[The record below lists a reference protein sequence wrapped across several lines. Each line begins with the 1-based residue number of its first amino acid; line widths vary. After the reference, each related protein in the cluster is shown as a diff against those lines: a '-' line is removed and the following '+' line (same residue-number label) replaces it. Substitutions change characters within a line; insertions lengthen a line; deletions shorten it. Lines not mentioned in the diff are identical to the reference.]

1 METFSR
7 RPSATL
13 LLGPLAV
20 ALVAAPLAAQSDWT
34 EPREPFEIG
43 EGLYYVGTAG
53 LAAYLFTS
61 DEGHILIDVPLDE
74 NVERVAANI
83 RALGLDPAD
92 VEIQLASH
100 AHFDHVGGLARM
112 GEITGAE
119 LVLSEADARFVR
131 DGRDFGLPGLDGYP
145 PARVDR
151 TIRHLDAVELGPWRL
166 TAHVTP
172 GHTAGCTSWSGDV
185 VIEGRSYAFVSVC
198 SLSVLGNYRLVG
210 PDATYEGQGRDY
222 CASLAH
228 LRTLSP
234 DVFLGPHGSFYGLDE
249 KLAARR
255 AGEPLAFVERQRYA
269 RYLDDAERSIERT
282 LTEQGHRGGCAAL
295 VGATAR

>member
-1 METFSR
+1 MPAPRCSR
-7 RPSATL
+7 F
-13 LLGPLAV
+13 LA
-20 ALVAAPLAAQSDWT
+20 ALALTAASGGGAPLTAQSDWT
-34 EPREPFEIG
+34 EPREPFQIG

-61 DEGHILIDVPLDE
+61 EEGHILVDAPLDE
-74 NVERVAANI
+74 NVDRIVANI
-83 RALGLDPAD
+83 RAIGFDPAD
-92 VEIQLASH
+92 IEIQLASH

-112 GEITGAE
+112 GDLTGAD
-119 LVLSEADARFVR
+119 LVLSEADARFVGE
-131 DGRDFGLPGLDGYP
+131 GRDFGVPGLDGYP
-145 PARVDR
+145 PARADR
-151 TIRHLDAVELGPWRL
+151 TIRHLESVELGPWRL
-166 TAHVTP
+166 TAHVTA

-185 VIEGRSYAFVSVC
+185 TIQGRSYPFVSVC

-234 DVFLGPHGSFYGLDE
+234 DVFLAPHGSFYGLDE
-249 KLAARR
+249 KLASRR
-255 AGEPLAFVERQRYA
+255 AGDALAFVERERYE
-269 RYLDDAERSIERT
+269 RYLDSAERNIERT

-295 VGATAR
+295 LGSTAR